1 MIPHAGPAPAAAR
14 GLLPGC
20 CILCRAGCNLSQ
32 PGFVRGHESVVFN
45 LKSRTHH
52 PEEIIMAN
60 PSVRSALRI
69 LFLSAGLLAVAA
81 PAGMAVAGPLS
92 WFHGERVQG
101 SGKIVKQNRETG
113 HFTSLATSLS
123 GNVEIRIGN
132 TEGIS
137 IETDDNLQALIE
149 TVVDNGTLRIRP
161 TRKDVNLESHTMKI
175 VVQARSIEKIAV
187 AGSGSVE
194 ADKLRGE
201 SLTFDVGGS
210 GSINVRNLE
219 SESVAIALGGSGNLK
234 ASGNVERLQVSI
246 GGSGR
251 VQAGQL
257 AARDVTVSIG
267 GSGQAT
273 VWAKQTLSLS
283 VAGSGDI
290 TYYGDPQLTKSVMG
304 SGTIK
309 RLGGSP
315 Q

>member
-1 MIPHAGPAPAAAR
+1 
-14 GLLPGC
+14 
-20 CILCRAGCNLSQ
+20 
-32 PGFVRGHESVVFN
+32 
-45 LKSRTHH
+45 
-52 PEEIIMAN
+52 MAN

-81 PAGMAVAGPLS
+81 PVGVAVAGPFS

-101 SGKIVKQNRETG
+101 SGKIVKQSRETG
-113 HFTSLATSLS
+113 HFTALATSLS
-123 GNVEIRIGN
+123 GNVEIRLGN

-137 IETDDNLQALIE
+137 IETDDNLMPLIE
-149 TVVDNGTLRIRP
+149 TVVDHGTLRIRP

-175 VVQARSIEKIAV
+175 VVLARTLEKIAV

-210 GSINVRNLE
+210 GSISVRNLE

-234 ASGNVERLQVSI
+234 AGGNVERLQVSVA
-246 GGSGR
+246 GSGR

-267 GSGQAT
+267 GSGQAS
-273 VWAKQTLSLS
+273 VWARQTLSVS
-283 VAGSGDI
+283 VAGSGDV
-290 TYYGDPQLTKSVMG
+290 TYYGDPRLTTNVMG
-304 SGTIK
+304 SGSIK
-309 RLGGSP
+309 RLGAAP

>member
-1 MIPHAGPAPAAAR
+1 MSTTIR
-14 GLLPGC
+14 
-20 CILCRAGCNLSQ
+20 
-32 PGFVRGHESVVFN
+32 
-45 LKSRTHH
+45 
-52 PEEIIMAN
+52 
-60 PSVRSALRI
+60 RI
-69 LFLSAGLLAVAA
+69 LSPLFLTAGLLAVAV
-81 PAGMAVAGPLS
+81 PAGVAQAGPLS
-92 WFHGERVQG
+92 WLHGERVQG
-101 SGKIVKQNRETG
+101 SGKITKSNRETG
-113 HFTSLATSLS
+113 HFTALATSVS
-123 GNVEIRIGN
+123 GNIEIRIGN

-137 IETDDNLQALIE
+137 VETDDNLQQLIE
-149 TVVDNGTLRIRP
+149 AVVDNGTLRIRP
-161 TRKDVNLESHTMKI
+161 VKKDLHLETHVMKI
-175 VVQARSIEKIAV
+175 VVQARSLDKIAV

-201 SLTFDVGGS
+201 SLSFDVGGS
-210 GSINVRNLE
+210 GSINVRTVE

-234 ASGNVERLQVSI
+234 AGGNAERLQVSI

-273 VWAKQTLSLS
+273 VWAKQSLNLS

-290 TYYGDPQLTKSVMG
+290 AYYGDPQVTKSVMG
-304 SGTIK
+304 SGSIK

>member
-1 MIPHAGPAPAAAR
+1 MRADQPAAGR
-14 GLLPGC
+14 GLLPGL
-20 CILCRAGCNLSQ
+20 CILFRARCNLSQ
-32 PGFVRGHESVVFN
+32 PGFARRGKSVVSN
-45 LKSRTHH
+45 LKSCANHH
-52 PEEIIMAN
+52 EEIIMAN

-81 PAGMAVAGPLS
+81 PVGVSVAGPFS

-101 SGKIVKQNRETG
+101 SGKIVKQNREIG
-113 HFTSLATSLS
+113 HFTSLATSVS
-123 GNVEIRIGN
+123 GNIELRQGN

-137 IETDDNLQALIE
+137 IETDDNLLPLIE

-194 ADKLRGE
+194 ADQLRGE
-201 SLTFDVGGS
+201 RLTFDVGGS
-210 GSINVRNLE
+210 GSINVRKLE

-234 ASGNVERLQVSI
+234 VGGNVERLQVSI

-267 GSGQAT
+267 GSGEAT
-273 VWAKQTLSLS
+273 VWAKQTLNLS

-290 TYYGDPQLTKSVMG
+290 SYYGDPKLTSSVLG
-304 SGTIK
+304 SGSVK